1 LAETRTFAASWTA
14 AAPFVFVVLWS
25 TGFIGSKLG
34 IPYAEP
40 VTFLVVRFAAVIAIF
55 AAVVI
60 ATRAPWPERHL
71 WVHVAIVGV
80 ALHGFYLGG
89 VFVSIAWGLPAGV
102 SALIVGVQP
111 LLTATVVG
119 PLLGERVSM
128 RQWIGLWLGLA
139 GVIAVLWEKLAFE
152 GIPLVAVWP
161 SVAALGGIAFGTL
174 YQKRRCPN
182 VDLRTGAVIQ
192 YVAATAFLLPFA
204 LTFETMAIRWTAEF
218 VVAMGWLVVVLS
230 VGAVSLLM
238 VLVRQGAAAK
248 VASFFYLVP
257 PGTAVA
263 AWLLFGETL
272 GLLAFAGMAVA
283 AVGVALVQRG

>member
-1 LAETRTFAASWTA
+1 LADTRTISASWTA

-40 VTFLVVRFAAVIAIF
+40 VTFLVVRFALVLALF
-55 AAVVI
+55 APLVLL
-60 ATRAPWPERHL
+60 TKAPWPRGRL
-71 WVHVAIVGV
+71 AAHVAVVGV
-80 ALHGFYLGG
+80 ALHGVYLGG
-89 VFVSIAWGLPAGV
+89 VFVSIAWGLPSGV
-102 SALIVGVQP
+102 SAVIVGMQP

-119 PLLGERVSM
+119 PLLGERVNA
-128 RQWIGLWLGLA
+128 RQWTGLWLGLA

-152 GIPLVAVWP
+152 GVSLASVIP
-161 SVAALGGIAFGTL
+161 SVAGLIGITFGTL
-174 YQKRRCPN
+174 YQKRHCPG

-192 YVAATAFLLPFA
+192 YAAAVVFLLPFA

-218 VVAMGWLVVVLS
+218 VFAMGWLVLVLS

-257 PGTAVA
+257 PCTAVA

-272 GLLAFAGMAVA
+272 GLLALAGMAVA